1 MDRKAVYVK
10 QGDLRYG
17 QRAEFM
23 LEKSRRAANVAAGVR
38 APIVVRKRL

>member
-1 MDRKAVYVK
+1 MDRKAVHVK
-10 QGDLRYG
+10 QGDLRDG

-23 LEKSRRAANVAAGVR
+23 LDESRRAANVGAGVR